1 MKSAAQSLFR
11 ERRIDTARALV
22 LSREIEAFNAD
33 YCAVLD
39 TGDVEAWPTFFAEDA
54 VYRVTAR
61 ENAELRMPVG
71 LVYAQGRG
79 MMQDRAIAIARTQ
92 MFAPRYNLHLVT
104 NTRVTAES
112 PDGEIEAQA
121 NFLLLQ
127 TLVEGPS
134 TIHMAGT
141 YYDRFV
147 RSGNSGGALL
157 LKERQAIYDTTII
170 ANDLVYPL

>member
-1 MKSAAQSLFR
+1 MKTATRNLYR
-11 ERRIDTARALV
+11 ECRIDPARALA
-22 LSREIEAFNAD
+22 LRHEIEAFNAE

-39 TGDVEAWPTFFAEDA
+39 AGLVENWPEFFAEDGL
-54 VYRVTAR
+54 YRVTAR
-61 ENAELRMPVG
+61 ENAELGLPVG
-71 LVYAQGRG
+71 LVYAQGRA
-79 MMQDRAIAIARTQ
+79 MMHDRAVAIARTQ

-112 PDGEIEAQA
+112 PDGRIEAQA

-127 TLVEGPS
+127 TLVEGPT

-141 YYDRFV
+141 YYDHFV
-147 RSGNSGGALL
+147 RVGGALL
-157 LKERQAIYDTTII
+157 LAQRQAIYDTTII

>member
-1 MKSAAQSLFR
+1 MKPSTRSLYR
-11 ERRIDTARALV
+11 ERRIDAARAAALR
-22 LSREIEAFNAD
+22 LEIEDFNAE

-39 TGDVEAWPTFFAEDA
+39 AGQVEAWPAFFAEDGL
-54 VYRVTAR
+54 YRVTAR
-61 ENAELRMPVG
+61 ENAELGLPVG
-71 LVYAQGRG
+71 LVYAQGRD
-79 MMQDRAIAIARTQ
+79 MMHDRAVAIARTQ

-104 NTRVTAES
+104 NTRVTSES
-112 PDGEIEAQA
+112 ASGEIEAQA

-141 YYDRFV
+141 YHDRFV
-147 RSGNSGGALL
+147 RVEGSLL

>member
-1 MKSAAQSLFR
+1 MKPSTRTLYR
-11 ERRIDTARALV
+11 ERGIDAARAIAL
-22 LSREIEAFNAD
+22 RHEIEDFNSE

-39 TGDVEAWPTFFAEDA
+39 AGQVEAWPAFFAEDGI
-54 VYRVTAR
+54 YRVTAR
-61 ENAELRMPVG
+61 ENAELGLPVG
-71 LVYAQGRG
+71 LVYAQGRN
-79 MMQDRAIAIARTQ
+79 MMHDRAVAIARTQ

-104 NTRVTAES
+104 NTRVTSES
-112 PDGEIEAQA
+112 ADGEIAAQA

-147 RSGNSGGALL
+147 RVDGAML